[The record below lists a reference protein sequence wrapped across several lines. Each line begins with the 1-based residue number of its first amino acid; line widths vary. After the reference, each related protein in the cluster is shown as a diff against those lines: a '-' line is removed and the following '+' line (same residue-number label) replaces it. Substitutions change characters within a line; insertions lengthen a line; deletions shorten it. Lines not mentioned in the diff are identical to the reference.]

1 MLKNLLGTRRPK
13 TVFTER
19 LYIRAPE
26 PEDWGE
32 WSSVREESRPHLIPW
47 EPVWQSDC
55 LTQRSFRD
63 RIRRYSNDARAD
75 AGYAFFLFR
84 RDDNKLVGSITVGN
98 VRRGVAQTGT
108 MGYWTGLPY
117 IRSGYMYEAITGLLP
132 VLFNDYQLR
141 RIEAACLPENVPSAS
156 LLQKAG
162 FSREGYAR
170 QYLCINGIWQDH
182 LLFAILKGDPIGS
195 NAQHV

>member
-1 MLKNLLGTRRPK
+1 MLKNLLGIRRYSTIK
-13 TVFTER
+13 TDR

-26 PEDWGE
+26 NEDWE
-32 WSSVREESRPHLIPW
+32 KWAAVREGSRQHLVPW
-47 EPVWQSDC
+47 EPLWQKDT

-63 RIRRYSNDARAD
+63 RVRRYTHDARAD

-84 RDDNKLVGSITVGN
+84 RGDDKLVGSITVGN

-108 MGYWTGLPY
+108 MGYWTGLPF
-117 IRSGYMYEAITGLLP
+117 IRQGYMYEAITGLLP
-132 VLFNDYQLR
+132 VLFTEYGLR

-156 LLQKAG
+156 LLVKAG
-162 FSREGYAR
+162 FAREGYAR

-182 LLFAILKGDPIGS
+182 LLFAILKGDPIGE
-195 NAQHV
+195 AQKE